1 MFKIDAQH
9 AGREMTDAEQDAALN
24 AIKNSQHVSLQV
36 LPNHNMDENGE
47 LQGFVFS
54 CPASESCATLPL
66 HRQCMHMTTV
76 YECCSA
82 NENSTFNAD
91 AVRMT
96 SDLPQ
101 FQDILS
107 CLAEELR
114 ETDVPRAGFDCIPTQ
129 YTQQELALDST
140 YDSYVDQRF
149 WEPSMPSRMGVYH
162 TFSRSHGQDTR
173 QHKTFI
179 VVSGCEWHASE
190 ELFTLWQDFS
200 DQYTAKQFC
209 ESEEVLWLRTATLR
223 SQQRVAARIADRCGL
238 RIAQTVDVHCPHKS
252 MIATHGMQTCR
263 HDLMCQ
269 VELDRVLLSNNA
281 SFVARSQNGILFDMF
296 SSEGLWL
303 FCGPADH
310 AAYNSYGDVF
320 RHVAGVDAFP
330 SGTVKFHAQYPSST
344 KYHTVYQ
351 ALQSRDEFET
361 AEQIDYNSETALL
374 CKRILKELFQEST
387 ESTEATEATD
397 ATEHESDPDEQ
408 NDQKSQDSDADD
420 TDSPKNEKD
429 NSDDS
434 VRIDIQ
440 PASFSAA
447 HRYNGILYSNV
458 DAHRG
463 SYLFPNEQFLHCL
476 QKLGFDR
483 NDGIV
488 VLMPLCVYMHDEK
501 SI

>member
-1 MFKIDAQH
+1 MTDDVYKIDAQH
-9 AGREMTDAEQDAALN
+9 AGRELTDAEQDAAVN
-24 AIKNSQHVSLQV
+24 AIKSSQHVSLQV
-36 LPNHNMDENGE
+36 LPNHSMDENGE

-54 CPASESCATLPL
+54 CPDSESCATLPL
-66 HRQCMHMTTV
+66 HRQTMHMTTV
-76 YECCSA
+76 YECHSA
-82 NENSTFNAD
+82 GENSTFNAD

-96 SDLPQ
+96 SNLPQ
-101 FQDILS
+101 FHDILS

-114 ETDVPRAGFDCIPTQ
+114 ETDMPRAGFHCIPMQ
-129 YTQQELALDST
+129 YMQPNMQ
-140 YDSYVDQRF
+140 YDNAHEPYVDQSF

-179 VVSGCEWHASE
+179 VVSGCEWHAAE

-209 ESEEVLWLRTATLR
+209 ESEELLWLRTATLR
-223 SQQRVAARIADRCGL
+223 SQQRVAARIAERCGL
-238 RIAQTVDVHCPHKS
+238 SLPLTVDMQCPHKS
-252 MIATHGMQTCR
+252 MIATHVMQTYR
-263 HDLMCQ
+263 HDLMYQ
-269 VELDRVLLSNNA
+269 PDLDRVLLSNNA

-310 AAYNSYGDVF
+310 ASYNAYGDLF

-330 SGTVKFHAQYPSST
+330 TGTVKFHPRYPSSK
-344 KYHTVYQ
+344 KYHTVFQ
-351 ALQSRDEFET
+351 ALQSQDNCNGVEE
-361 AEQIDYNSETALL
+361 IDYNSETAML
-374 CKRILKELFQEST
+374 CKRILRELL
-387 ESTEATEATD
+387 
-397 ATEHESDPDEQ
+397 HESADSEDNTDNTDNTEGAENTDNKQ
-408 NDQKSQDSDADD
+408 DQDKNDD
-420 TDSPKNEKD
+420 TDSVRQEPN
-429 NSDDS
+429 DS
-434 VRIDIQ
+434 VSIDIQ
-440 PASFSAA
+440 PPSFSAA
-447 HRYNGILYSNV
+447 HRYNGIVYSNV

-463 SYLFPNEQFLHCL
+463 SYLFPNEQFLQCL
-476 QKLGFDR
+476 QQLGFDR